1 MLFSATMSILTG
13 ITLLAFTHQ
22 LFNNIINSQV
32 VIKEGTASYAAWKE
46 TPIPVYTKFYFF
58 DMLNPQELFHR
69 HEMPILEERGP
80 YTFREVERK
89 VNISWHPENGTV
101 SYKRMKHWYFEPSM
115 SIGPLNDTIT
125 TINVP
130 VVGSAEFVRGDF
142 FMEWGMSDML
152 STIQAT
158 IFVRRTIAELLFDG
172 YDDVVMDIGSSF
184 NKKEDEDEYGNEDMY
199 GFGEDEDDDDNFG
212 FGDDDSDGFGFDD
225 EEYDGF
231 GFADEEYSDES
242 GESKEEEKEQNGKE
256 SEKVPMDKFG
266 WFYKRNGTSWSDG
279 DLLMETGTTDVNR
292 LGRIVS
298 WNGQRKTDAYEGICG
313 EVRGSADG
321 LFPPGMS
328 KTSDIIAIFST
339 DLCRSLRF
347 KKKEE
352 LDHLGIPAIKYQLEE
367 ESFAN
372 GTVCPENT
380 CFGNNLRTGVQNVT
394 QCKVK
399 SPAFVSRPHFHL
411 ADPFYAEQFQF
422 GVHPDPNL
430 HESSFWL
437 EPQSSIPIKVEMRL
451 QLNILLQSVP
461 GMEYLFKDLQQVM
474 FPVMWFD
481 SVAAVPEEMA
491 GSLRLLISL
500 PVMFRV
506 SGGLSLLVGSLLLLL
521 LCWQKLKE
529 HRDDRKPSP
538 LSTGGISP
546 GYKVVPR
553 EEGQKL

>member
-1 MLFSATMSILTG
+1 MLLAATMSILTG

-22 LFNNIINSQV
+22 LFDNIINSQV

-184 NKKEDEDEYGNEDMY
+184 NKKEDEDEYGDEDMY

-242 GESKEEEKEQNGKE
+242 SESKEEEKEQNGKE

-292 LGRIVS
+292 LGKIVS
-298 WNGQRKTDAYEGICG
+298 WNGQHKTDAYEGTCG

-352 LDHLGIPAIKYQLEE
+352 LDYLGIPAIKYQLEE

-422 GVHPDPNL
+422 GVHPDRNL

-481 SVAAVPEEMA
+481 SVAAVPEDMA

-506 SGGLSLLVGSLLLLL
+506 SGGVSLLVGSLLLLL

-529 HRDDRKPSP
+529 HRDNRKPSP

-553 EEGQKL
+553 EENQKL

>member
-1 MLFSATMSILTG
+1 MSCGEKRANMSCWCLRTPGRRALMLLAATISILSG

-115 SIGPLNDTIT
+115 SVGPLNDTIT

-158 IFVRRTIAELLFDG
+158 IFVRRTIAELLFEG

-184 NKKEDEDEYGNEDMY
+184 NKKEDEYGDEDMY
-199 GFGEDEDDDDNFG
+199 GFGGDEDEDDDFG
-212 FGDDDSDGFGFDD
+212 FSDDEDDDD
-225 EEYDGF
+225 YDGF
-231 GFADEEYSDES
+231 GFGDEYYDEEESDV
-242 GESKEEEKEQNGKE
+242 EEEKVESTGNE

-279 DLLMETGTTDVNR
+279 DLLMETGTTDVNH
-292 LGRIVS
+292 LGRIVT
-298 WNGQRKTDAYEGICG
+298 WNGNNRTEAYEGKCG

-321 LFPPGMS
+321 LFPPGLS

-339 DLCRSLRF
+339 DLCRSL
-347 KKKEE
+347 
-352 LDHLGIPAIKYQLEE
+352 
-367 ESFAN
+367 
-372 GTVCPENT
+372 
-380 CFGNNLRTGVQNVT
+380 
-394 QCKVK
+394 
-399 SPAFVSRPHFHL
+399 
-411 ADPFYAEQFQF
+411 QFQY
-422 GVHPDPNL
+422 GVHPDPEL

-481 SVAAVPEEMA
+481 SVAAVPEDMA

-506 SGGLSLLVGSLLLLL
+506 SGGLSLLVGSLLLVL
-521 LCWQKLKE
+521 LCWQKLRE
-529 HRDDRKPSP
+529 LTGNRKPSP
-538 LSTGGISP
+538 LSTPGISP
-546 GYKVVPR
+546 GYRVVPG
-553 EEGQKL
+553 EESQKI